1 MGVEKS
7 TVHRKKTAPWY
18 DSESA
23 CIVVAL
29 SMFLVFWFSLL
40 GVLEAFDTVEYIDFV
55 WVPALLMVMSGGV
68 IASTIFRMI
77 RRYTSEEKSV
87 YLMDF
92 RRDHI
97 E

>member
-23 CIVVAL
+23 CITL
-29 SMFLVFWFSLL
+29 ILFMFLVFWFSLL
-40 GVLEAFDTVEYIDFV
+40 GVMEAFDTVEYIDFV
-55 WVPALLMVMSGGV
+55 WVPVLLMVMSGGV

>member
-23 CIVVAL
+23 CIVL
-29 SMFLVFWFSLL
+29 ILFMFLVFWFSLL
-40 GVLEAFDTVEYIDFV
+40 GVMEAFDTVEYIDFV
-55 WVPALLMVMSGGV
+55 WVPVLLMVMSGGV

-77 RRYTSEEKSV
+77 RHISEEKSG

-92 RRDHI
+92 RREHI
-97 E
+97 K

>member
-23 CIVVAL
+23 CIAL
-29 SMFLVFWFSLL
+29 ILFMFLVFWFSLL
-40 GVLEAFDTVEYIDFV
+40 GVMEAFDTVEYIDFV
-55 WVPALLMVMSGGV
+55 WVPVLLMVMSGGV

-77 RRYTSEEKSV
+77 RHISEDKSG

-92 RRDHI
+92 RREHI